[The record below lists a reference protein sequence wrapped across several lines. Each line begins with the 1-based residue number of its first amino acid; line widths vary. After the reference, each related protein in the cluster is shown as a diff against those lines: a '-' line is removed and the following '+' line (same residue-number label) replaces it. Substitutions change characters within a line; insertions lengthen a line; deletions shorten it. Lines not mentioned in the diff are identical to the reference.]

1 MMLRLRHLISNE
13 HGVTLLEM
21 LIGISILVMGVTMVA
36 SPATA
41 VLRQNGD
48 WRADLIAIN
57 SLQLAA
63 GWVAKDIVNT
73 SVISLVDAE
82 APVDTMTLDWT
93 DLAST
98 AHRAVYALSGSDL
111 VRTFDGAPLVIGRGV
126 TVAEFSLNS
135 QLVTFTMTLNA
146 ASGTTDSKTSTH
158 LLRVLP

>member
-1 MMLRLRHLISNE
+1 MMRLRHLISNE

-48 WRADLIAIN
+48 WRADLTAVN

-73 SVISLVDAE
+73 SVISLVDAG
-82 APVDTMTLDWT
+82 APVGTMTLDWT

-98 AHRAVYALSGSDL
+98 SHTAVYALSGSNL
-111 VRTFDGAPLVIGRGV
+111 VRTFDGAPFVIGRGV
-126 TVAEFSLNS
+126 TVAEFSLDG
-135 QLVTFTMTLNA
+135 QLVTFSMTLNA
-146 ASGTTDSKTSTH
+146 ASGTTDTKTSTH
-158 LLRVLP
+158 LLRVSP

>member
-1 MMLRLRHLISNE
+1 MMRLRHLISNE

-36 SPATA
+36 SPAAA

-48 WRADLIAIN
+48 WRADLIAITT
-57 SLQLAA
+57 LQLAT

-98 AHRAVYALSGSDL
+98 AHTAVYSLSGSDL
-111 VRTFDGAPLVIGRGV
+111 VRTFDGAPFVIGRGV
-126 TVAEFSLNS
+126 TVAEFSLDG
-135 QLVTFTMTLNA
+135 QLVTFAMTLNA
-146 ASGTTDSKTSTH
+146 ASGTTDTKTSTH